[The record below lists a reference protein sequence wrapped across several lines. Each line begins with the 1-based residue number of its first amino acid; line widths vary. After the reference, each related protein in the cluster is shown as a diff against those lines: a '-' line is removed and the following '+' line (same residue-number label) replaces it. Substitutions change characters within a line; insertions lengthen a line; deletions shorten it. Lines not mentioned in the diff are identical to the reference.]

1 MSSSNILLIL
11 ISGFGVI
18 HGLFLAIF
26 LWVYKKGDVLSN
38 KILSVLL
45 IVLSFRIGKSVFL
58 EFSEGLGIRMIFI
71 GLATLMAIGPL
82 FYLYTLALTN
92 DFFKLKKSHYLHF
105 IPTIFGLLFGFWIN
119 ETNME
124 GIPKWVFVVIFLSY
138 YLHYL
143 GYLLGAYVLIQKG
156 WKGNLDDNSYS
167 LLKLLFYSLLII
179 WLAYFLNLF
188 DEIIPYITGP
198 ILYTLVAYTVSF
210 VVIKKGY
217 LESIKKRKYMTN
229 SASDEEI
236 DRIFLAVKKLVA
248 DDKEFRN
255 SNISLKGLSYQL
267 NTTTQTLS
275 MVINKKT
282 GANFNNFINTLRIEE
297 AICLFKNVE
306 YNNHTI
312 ASIAYDIG
320 FNSISSFNAAFKK
333 QTGMTPNAHRKN
345 LIK

>member
-11 ISGFGVI
+11 ISGFGVV

-26 LWVYKKGDVLSN
+26 LWVFKKGDALSN

-119 ETNME
+119 EANTE
-124 GIPKWVFVVIFLSY
+124 FIPKWVFIVIFLSY

-143 GYLLGAYVLIQKG
+143 GYLVKAHVLIQRRRKD
-156 WKGNLDDNSYS
+156 NLDDNSYS
-167 LLKLLFYSLLII
+167 FLKLLFYSLLLI

-188 DEIIPYITGP
+188 DEIIPYIAGP

-210 VVIKKGY
+210 IVIKRGY

-229 SASDEEI
+229 SASDEQI
-236 DRIFLAVKKLVA
+236 ARIFLRVKKLVA

-255 SNISLKGLSYQL
+255 SNISLKALSDQL

-282 GANFNNFINTLRIEE
+282 ETNFNNFINTFRIEE
-297 AICLFKNVE
+297 AIRLFKNE
-306 YNNHTI
+306 KYSNHTI

-320 FNSISSFNAAFKK
+320 FNSISSFNVAFKK
-333 QTGMTPNAHRKN
+333 QTGMTPNAYRKS
-345 LIK
+345 LIE